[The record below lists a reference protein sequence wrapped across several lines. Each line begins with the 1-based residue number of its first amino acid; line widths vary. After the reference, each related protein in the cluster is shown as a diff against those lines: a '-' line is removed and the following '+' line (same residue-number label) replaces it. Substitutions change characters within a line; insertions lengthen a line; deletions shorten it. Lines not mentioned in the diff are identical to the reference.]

1 MKRSRV
7 LLIVLAIVVAISML
21 SLTACNKDKHEHT
34 YGEWQITT
42 EPTATEKGSAKRV
55 CECGEEEVVELA
67 VLTDT
72 TVWKLTETQ
81 PTHEADGS
89 KVYTS
94 EFGTVTVTVA
104 KIEHAYT
111 AMSWKDGKKPTLT
124 EGATAVWTCECGAQ
138 IEEGVATLS
147 NASVWTKN
155 AERSVAPTHAAEG
168 KDVYESAKYGEV
180 EVTIE
185 KIAHTYTFKA
195 WKDSVKPTVEAG
207 ATAIMKCEC
216 GNETE
221 ETVAAL
227 SDTTVWT
234 KDAERSVP
242 ATHTEDGNDVYV
254 SVKYGDIEVVTASG
268 VGAHTYAFKVWKNL
282 EPTLTDGATAI
293 MVCACGNETEET
305 VAALSDATVWTK
317 NAERSVA
324 PTHYENGIDV
334 YESAKYPA
342 VEVTVEKIAHTYTFK
357 AWKDGEPT
365 LTESKVAIMRCECGD
380 EVENVA
386 AALSDATVWTKD
398 SERSVAATYNKAG
411 VSVYVSAVYGDVT
424 VTLDKLVAAYDGKKY
439 SVQLFYANN
448 NVASGDTAKIFDL
461 DASGKG
467 VDTFIRTNS
476 DYYKDA
482 KWSFALVDDTKSYG
496 KIIATL
502 TFMEKQTSGGWGYG
516 DEEYGWEQPEETYE
530 AKTEVYHGYV
540 DVNGNIVLAK
550 GNERYAASQY
560 ILTPCVTAL
569 TSENYKTSYAW
580 NNGSS
585 KAVAVIVNDVRFNIY
600 STNENV
606 YMNVSFVDINGLAIN
621 AEDIADSKSVK
632 VEFIA
637 VLASDGTK
645 IAAFAKQGDALVA
658 TDGIEGV
665 YTNEGATLTVYGN
678 GTFLY
683 VNGEGTFNGEY
694 IANGEGF
701 DAYIIVDGAR
711 VGYYYA
717 TIDSANKTFTID
729 EVKVT
734 ITFNV
739 GEHGV
744 AIPAAEVSKNI
755 PYDLT
760 KVEAT
765 ASNAN
770 YKFIGWY
777 ADEAYAE
784 KLTEITPTGDVTVYA
799 LFVDK
804 ITVTVVGVK
813 TGDPTEISLAAGDVI
828 LTKLPAYTSDTLND
842 AGTKVFRGWYV
853 GTEEDAIML
862 TEDIVLSFDEIIETI
877 WAKWVDTTK
886 LTIDY
891 ADKKNNDVIVYAVG
905 DTIDLTEYKV
915 NVGAYDIFEDFYT
928 EAEYV
933 NRFTATVIN
942 ADINVYAKFNVSA
955 TPFYGTSKGIYL
967 SYKYTYDPISSALSK
982 EISVDLEGNVTGQLS
997 GNVVFTNTEKTAFTV
1012 GDYKGIFDAETGLIF
1027 FSSSDGKISSIFCYG
1042 ADGLTIAPKG
1052 GSSLEGSHCASG
1064 MVAIMNLVITK
1075 GEVDTI
1081 VPAYFY
1087 HGEAFVNVHF
1097 TDANDTAITD
1107 MRALGRTVPNGLKVY
1122 NADNELIDELYKKG
1136 TSDLVR
1142 KDGFEGTYTGD
1153 KGEIVMDGLGTLTI
1167 DGGSALAYTVND
1179 KVNGIVEYTSSTENV
1194 ILTLNVAE
1202 KTYTA
1207 VVLTVTLTFEMEG
1220 HGDAIAPITINKN
1233 VTYKTALPT
1242 PTAEGYVLE
1251 GWYLT
1256 RTVAD
1261 DDTVSYSDQVYA
1273 SSGISNTY
1281 TKADVTVYAKWAA
1294 AYKITYVTEHGETPD
1309 AVNIKQ
1315 GAWFSTSDLPS
1326 MPEMVDGLYF
1336 DGWQKED
1343 GTKIT
1348 GIRVT
1353 SNMTITAIWVPPV
1366 TLTVVY
1372 GNGVTDK
1379 ALSVKPGATIDSTQ
1393 YVINDVTNGKIAM
1406 GYYTDSALTTEFT
1419 ATSITEDTTIYAK
1432 WVEAGTYTIT
1442 LGNTYGFAYDSS
1454 DNSWKNANKGVKSST
1469 ASLTITAVDG
1479 PIDVRFS
1486 YWYSSEN
1493 SDRTTIKC
1501 AGKQVV
1507 SSGGIMTAAE
1517 AVNIVTV
1524 LNAGETIEIS
1534 YSKDYSVDKG
1544 DDTLYIVNLK
1554 INSMAVTR
1562 PEAPDFMEGTYTC
1575 EGKDD
1580 LVLDG
1585 FGGYTRGEQ
1594 TGKYKRVKGESFN
1607 AVIVI
1612 ENIPYKLTITDNTYA
1627 IEEYKVAVSYD
1638 LGATGATLPEEQ
1650 KYYGENFTLPA
1661 APTVEGYVFRAWYSD
1676 AEFNNEITSAVVLTG
1691 DTTFFAKYDKAV
1703 TVTFDYNG
1711 QGTEAFVVRGK
1722 AVGDKLLSSDI
1733 PTVSSD
1739 VLNGTQNFA
1748 GWFTKNEV
1756 GEFDTEVST
1765 STVLQGD
1772 VTYYAKWVDAP
1783 KSYGTY
1789 KGWNY
1794 YGDRTSGS
1802 KANSDLSTAILVVDA
1817 TGKYGLK
1824 SATVSSGNSLTE
1836 AQANVEEGVLILN
1849 NVYHYFSRDLGLVW
1863 RAFGDKADTVGTD
1876 TYLGFDISRVAKVD
1890 YVGWN
1895 DVSFNGVTTYTG
1907 FITITYND
1915 NTTRNAFLYNNI
1927 VVKDV
1932 KWNSGVTTVA
1942 GLKDLTTSGIDVFN
1956 SSDVQIFKIVNKEI
1970 LIADGKAGTYTGEYG
1985 EIALD
1990 GYGTA
1995 TIGENSFAYACS
2007 ENVISFVYAN
2017 AMRSITLAGNTYA
2030 KALDGYEG
2038 TYTLPDGTS
2047 TLTLDGYGNAGD
2059 GKTYVISGASVK
2071 IYDGETVNTYGI
2083 NVESKTFL
2091 GKSIFAGYT
2100 FVGSYWN
2107 SWDEQ
2112 TCKLTIVFDDSPT
2125 ISGVLYSGSGT
2136 TYYFNFTAEMIGNV
2150 ITFTFGK
2157 SIDSSAPGKT
2167 MTATL
2172 SGNTITITDM
2182 QSFSNAYTFNSSGSA
2197 TCADFAG

>member
-155 AERSVAPTHAAEG
+155 AERSIAPTHAAEG

-195 WKDSVKPTVEAG
+195 WKDSVKPTVEAGATAIMKCECGNETEETVAALSDATVWTKDAERSVPATHTENGNDVYVSVKYGEIEVVTASGVGPHAYTFKEWKDGVKPTVEAGATAVMVCACNNETEETVAALSDATVWTKDTVKSVPATHTEDGKDVYASGNYGEVEVTIEKIAHTYTFKEWKDSVKPTVEAG

-324 PTHYENGIDV
+324 PTHNENGIDV
-334 YESAKYPA
+334 YESAKYGE
-342 VEVTVEKIAHTYTFK
+342 VEVTTQKIAHTYTFK
-357 AWKDGEPT
+357 EWKDGEPT
-365 LTESKVAIMRCECGD
+365 LTESKVAIMRCECGN

-386 AALSDATVWTKD
+386 AALSDATVWTKNA
-398 SERSVAATYNKAG
+398 ERSVAATYNKAG

-439 SVQLFYANN
+439 SVQIVYANN
-448 NVASGDTAKIFDL
+448 NDVSNNTAKIFDL

-467 VDTFIRTNS
+467 VDTFIRTDS

-482 KWSFALVDDTKSYG
+482 KWSFALVDETKSYG

-502 TFMEKQTSGGWGYG
+502 TFMEKQTSGGWGSG
-516 DEEYGWEQPEETYE
+516 DEEYGWEQPEENYE

-550 GNERYAASQY
+550 TKTSERYADSQY

-580 NNGSS
+580 NNDSS

-621 AEDIADSKSVK
+621 AEDISLGNNADTYQPN

-637 VLASDGTK
+637 VLASDGTR
-645 IAAFAKQGDALVA
+645 IAAFAKQGDVLVA
-658 TDGIEGV
+658 TDGKEGI

-683 VNGEGTFNGEY
+683 VNGEDTFNGEY
-694 IANGEGF
+694 VVNGEGF
-701 DAYIIVDGAR
+701 DAYIIVGGAR

-717 TIDSANKTFTID
+717 TIDSANKTFTL
-729 EVKVT
+729 EERKVT

-804 ITVTVVGVK
+804 ITVTLVGVK

-828 LTKLPAYTSDTLND
+828 LTKLPAYTRDTLND

-853 GTEEDAIML
+853 GNEEDAMML
-862 TEDIVLSFDEIIETI
+862 TEDSVLSFDEIIETI
-877 WAKWVDTTK
+877 WAKWVDTAK

-891 ADKKNNDVIVYAVG
+891 AGKKNNDVIVYAVG

-928 EAEYV
+928 EAEYL

-955 TPFYGTSKGIYL
+955 TPFYGTSNGIYI
-967 SYKYTYDPISSALSK
+967 SYRYNSSYDFITGTNAFK
-982 EISVDLEGNVTGQLS
+982 ISVDIEGNMSDYINGKVT
-997 GNVVFTNTEKTAFTV
+997 FTNEEKTKFTV
-1012 GDYKGIFDAETGLIF
+1012 GSMNGTFDPETGLIF
-1027 FSSSDGKISSIFCYG
+1027 FSEDEIVSKVFCYG
-1042 ADGLTIAPKG
+1042 ENAIVAVEKSDSDYQGSFCATKKVVIA
-1052 GSSLEGSHCASG
+1052 
-1064 MVAIMNLVITK
+1064 NLVITK
-1075 GEVDTI
+1075 NGVDTI
-1081 VPAYFY
+1081 VPVYFY
-1087 HGEAFVNVHF
+1087 HGETFINVHF
-1097 TDANDTAITD
+1097 TDANDNAITN
-1107 MRALGRTVPNGLKVY
+1107 MRTLGRTVPNGLKVY
-1122 NADNELIDELYKKG
+1122 NADNELIDELYKK
-1136 TSDLVR
+1136 SSSELVR
-1142 KDGFEGTYTGD
+1142 KDGLEGTYTGD
-1153 KGEIVMDGLGTLTI
+1153 KGEVVIDGFGKLTI

-1179 KVNGIVEYTSSTENV
+1179 KENGIVEYTSSTENV

-1202 KTYTA
+1202 KTYTS
-1207 VVLTVTLTFEMEG
+1207 VVPTVTITFEMEG
-1220 HGDAIAPITINKN
+1220 HGEAIAPITANKKIAY
-1233 VTYKTALPT
+1233 TTSLPT
-1242 PTAEGYVLE
+1242 PTAEGYSFE
-1251 GWYLT
+1251 GWYLVK
-1256 RTVAD
+1256 TVD
-1261 DDTVSYSDQVYA
+1261 EETGKVSYSSIVSTTISATTMEKDVTLYA
-1273 SSGISNTY
+1273 SWLKIY
-1281 TKADVTVYAKWAA
+1281 T
-1294 AYKITYVTEHGETPD
+1294 ITYVTAHGDAPETVT
-1309 AVNIKQ
+1309 AKENSWIY
-1315 GAWFSTSDLPS
+1315 SSSLPT
-1326 MPEMVDGLYF
+1326 MPETVDGLYF

-1348 GIRVT
+1348 GSLKVT
-1353 SNMTITAIWVPPV
+1353 SDMTITAIWVSPV

-1372 GNGVTDK
+1372 GNGVADK
-1379 ALSVKPGATIDSTQ
+1379 AITLKPGATIDSTQ
-1393 YVINDVTNGKIAM
+1393 YAVDATNGKVIV
-1406 GYYTDSALTTEFT
+1406 GYYSDSALTTEFT

-1432 WVEAGTYTIT
+1432 WADFGTFEFT
-1442 LGNTYGFAYDSS
+1442 LGSPYTFEYNKATARWASNNQGKSNTKATFEI
-1454 DNSWKNANKGVKSST
+1454 K
-1469 ASLTITAVDG
+1469 AVDG
-1479 PIDVRFS
+1479 PIAISFKFWANGEQNYDYIYIES
-1486 YWYSSEN
+1486 TDPS
-1493 SDRTTIKC
+1493 IKKIDKI
-1501 AGKQVV
+1501 G
-1507 SSGGIMTAAE
+1507 SPSMTAAD
-1517 AVNIVTV
+1517 ANDFTAI
-1524 LNAGETIEIS
+1524 LAANMSITIT
-1534 YSKDYSVDKG
+1534 YRKDSGGDKG
-1544 DDTLYIVNLK
+1544 EDTGYFSNLM
-1554 INSMAVTR
+1554 INGKLMKGL
-1562 PEAPDFMEGTYTC
+1562 PDFMEGTYTC
-1575 EGKDD
+1575 EGEGD

-1594 TGKYKRVKGESFN
+1594 TGAYEKVTGESYN
-1607 AVIVI
+1607 AII
-1612 ENIPYKLTITDNTYA
+1612 YIDGAAYKLTITGNVYA
-1627 IEEYKVAVSYD
+1627 LEAYTVTVSYNF
-1638 LGATGATLPEEQ
+1638 GNIEATLASEQ

-1661 APTVEGYVFRAWYSD
+1661 APAVDGYVFRAWYTD
-1676 AEFNNEITSAVVLTG
+1676 ADLTKEAGNSVVLTG
-1691 DTTFFAKYDKAV
+1691 DTTFYAKYAEAI

-1711 QGTEAFVVRGK
+1711 YEKENVVITGK
-1722 AVGDKLLSSDI
+1722 YVGDKLDSSDI
-1733 PTVSSD
+1733 PEVNEM
-1739 VLNGTQNFA
+1739 NGELTFM
-1748 GWFTKNEV
+1748 GWFTKNSE
-1756 GEFDTEVST
+1756 GEYVSEANT
-1765 STVLQGD
+1765 TDPLTGS
-1772 VTYYAKWVDAP
+1772 VTYYAKWM
-1783 KSYGTY
+1783 K
-1789 KGWNY
+1789 
-1794 YGDRTSGS
+1794 
-1802 KANSDLSTAILVVDA
+1802 L
-1817 TGKYGLK
+1817 
-1824 SATVSSGNSLTE
+1824 
-1836 AQANVEEGVLILN
+1836 
-1849 NVYHYFSRDLGLVW
+1849 
-1863 RAFGDKADTVGTD
+1863 
-1876 TYLGFDISRVAKVD
+1876 
-1890 YVGWN
+1890 
-1895 DVSFNGVTTYTG
+1895 
-1907 FITITYND
+1907 
-1915 NTTRNAFLYNNI
+1915 
-1927 VVKDV
+1927 
-1932 KWNSGVTTVA
+1932 
-1942 GLKDLTTSGIDVFN
+1942 
-1956 SSDVQIFKIVNKEI
+1956 
-1970 LIADGKAGTYTGEYG
+1970 
-1985 EIALD
+1985 
-1990 GYGTA
+1990 
-1995 TIGENSFAYACS
+1995 
-2007 ENVISFVYAN
+2007 
-2017 AMRSITLAGNTYA
+2017 
-2030 KALDGYEG
+2030 G
-2038 TYTLPDGTS
+2038 TYTLTHGNYKFVYDSAKDRWVSNNKYQDSTS
-2047 TLTLDGYGNAGD
+2047 ATLEITAVGGPIE
-2059 GKTYVISGASVK
+2059 ISFKYYTSCE
-2071 IYDGETVNTYGI
+2071 IYDKLAIEYPENATTKKVTSCGDNSLAYAQLFTITLNEGEKIKIAYTKDSSDYDGDDAAYIVNLKINGETV
-2083 NVESKTFL
+2083 
-2091 GKSIFAGYT
+2091 
-2100 FVGSYWN
+2100 
-2107 SWDEQ
+2107 
-2112 TCKLTIVFDDSPT
+2112 
-2125 ISGVLYSGSGT
+2125 
-2136 TYYFNFTAEMIGNV
+2136 TA
-2150 ITFTFGK
+2150 
-2157 SIDSSAPGKT
+2157 
-2167 MTATL
+2167 
-2172 SGNTITITDM
+2172 
-2182 QSFSNAYTFNSSGSA
+2182 
-2197 TCADFAG
+2197 